1 MKRLM
6 LVAAALS
13 VSAYSLRAA
22 TNVDAAFKTFW
33 DAATPAAAEKTVR
46 TIVDSG
52 VDFDDAWKRLKAGRR
67 YAKEKTGLM
76 RVPVTVGGEQF
87 ETLIEIPDDYEPAK
101 PWPLRVQL
109 HGGVG
114 RPPQP
119 GRQPQSTRIPGEPQI
134 YIEPQASDE
143 NAWWHASQVDNIL
156 AALDTVKRRYN
167 VDETQTYLT
176 GISDGGTGTYFFALR
191 EPNLWSACMTINGQ
205 PLVLSNR
212 DARIEGNLYL
222 GNLANCPLYV
232 ENGDHDPLY
241 PAESV
246 TPIVEAMKKA
256 GVAPVYHIMR
266 NDKHDTH
273 WWPEERGFYET
284 FVHTHPRAPHP
295 DRLSWETDRVD
306 RFNRVRWLII
316 DKLGVKKSDAAL
328 EDVNSATVE
337 GQKWQ
342 IFPRRRQVPSGR
354 VDIERHGNTFDA
366 KTRGVAEFTLLLSP
380 DAVDFAKPVQVVV
393 NGGQAFS
400 GLVKRDLPTLLKWA
414 ARDNDRTALYGAELH
429 ITVP

>member
-6 LVAAALS
+6 LVAVALS

-156 AALDTVKRRYN
+156 GALDTVKRRYN

-273 WWPEERGFYET
+273 WWPDERGFYEM

-366 KTRGVAEFTLLLSP
+366 KTRGVADFTLLLSP

-429 ITVP
+429 IIVP

>member
-156 AALDTVKRRYN
+156 GALDTVKRRYN

-191 EPNLWSACMTINGQ
+191 EPNLWSACMTLNGQ

-273 WWPEERGFYET
+273 WWPDERGFYEM

-316 DKLGVKKSDAAL
+316 DKLGVKKSDAVL

-337 GQKWQ
+337 GQKLQ
-342 IFPRRRQVPSGR
+342 IFPRRRLVPSGR
-354 VDIERHGNTFDA
+354 VDIDA
-366 KTRGVAEFTLLLSP
+366 GTSSKIASGGRFKSTMTSVA
-380 DAVDFAKPVQVVV
+380 VM
-393 NGGQAFS
+393 G
-400 GLVKRDLPTLLKWA
+400 RRLP
-414 ARDNDRTALYGAELH
+414 ARM
-429 ITVP
+429 

>member
-6 LVAAALS
+6 LAAAAVLL
-13 VSAYSLRAA
+13 SAYSLRAA

-33 DAATPAAAEKTVR
+33 DAATPAAAEKTVHA
-46 TIVDSG
+46 IVDSA
-52 VDFDDAWKRLKAGRR
+52 VDFDDAWKRLKAGRQ
-67 YAKEKTGLM
+67 YAKEKTGLI

-87 ETLIEIPDDYEPAK
+87 ETLIEIPDEYDSTK
-101 PWPLRVQL
+101 QWPLRVQL

-143 NAWWHASQVDNIL
+143 NAWWHVSQVDNIL
-156 AALDTVKRRYN
+156 GALDTVKRKYN

-191 EPNLWSACMTINGQ
+191 ESNLWSACLTINGQ

-246 TPIVEAMKKA
+246 TPIVDAMKKA
-256 GVAPVYHIMR
+256 AVAPVYHVMR

-273 WWPEERGFYET
+273 WWPEERGFFEM
-284 FVHTHPRAPHP
+284 FVHIHPRVAHP
-295 DRLSWETDRVD
+295 ERLSWETDRID

-316 DKLGVKKSDAAL
+316 DKLGEKKSDGAL
-328 EDVNSATVE
+328 DDVNSATFE

-393 NGGQAFS
+393 NSGQAFS

-414 ARDNDRTALYGAELH
+414 ARDNDRTALYGSELH
-429 ITVP
+429 IIVP